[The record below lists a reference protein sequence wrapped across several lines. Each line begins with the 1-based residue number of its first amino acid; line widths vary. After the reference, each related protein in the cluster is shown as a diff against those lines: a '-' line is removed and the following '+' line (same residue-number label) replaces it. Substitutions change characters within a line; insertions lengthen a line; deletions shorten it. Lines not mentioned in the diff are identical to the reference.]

1 MLSDL
6 IDVLLD
12 ILEIVSDRKKN
23 EDSYTGDYS
32 NSTTSNDFSYYN
44 DNKYY
49 NSARWKTVCQ

>member
-12 ILEIVSDRKKN
+12 ILELVFDRKKD

-49 NSARWKTVCQ
+49 NNRDYNNNK